1 MGACWQPQT
10 AWLCRESYT
19 CCLFVLASEVSA
31 IKHVRAVVGV
41 LYTYS
46 QSRGRCWE
54 GWASQAASSRHKVFK
69 G

>member
-1 MGACWQPQT
+1 MGACWQPQA

-19 CCLFVLASEVSA
+19 CCLFILAPEVSA
-31 IKHVRAVVGV
+31 IKHV

-54 GWASQAASSRHKVFK
+54 RWASQAASSRHKVLK